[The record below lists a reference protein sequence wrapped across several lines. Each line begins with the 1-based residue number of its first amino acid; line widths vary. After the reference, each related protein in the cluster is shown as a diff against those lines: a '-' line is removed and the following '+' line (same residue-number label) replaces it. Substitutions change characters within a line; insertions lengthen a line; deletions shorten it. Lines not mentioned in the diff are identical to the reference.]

1 MYVQFKKNNNNV
13 NVNNNNANVNN
24 NKKSPLYQ
32 YLGQNQHYDK
42 VERKFAENKGNVR
55 SIFFGSVAAGTS

>member
-32 YLGQNQHYDK
+32 YLGQN
-42 VERKFAENKGNVR
+42 
-55 SIFFGSVAAGTS
+55 